1 MFFIILLLFSALA
14 VSAVAGYFSI
24 VGLTA
29 LFPAAFAAIVAMGV
43 VLEVAKLV
51 TASWLYRYWNKTAF
65 FMKSYFAIAVVILS
79 VITSMGIFGFLSK
92 AHLEHSVSTGDN
104 TLQVARLDRRIETEQ
119 RRIADAETV
128 LAQLDNTVQT
138 LIDYDRIR
146 GDDGAIV
153 TRENQAVE
161 RQQLNA
167 SIDSAI
173 DSIDLLSEEKLI
185 LDTEQLLIEV
195 EVGPLLYV
203 AEMIYGNTDKETLD
217 KTVRFVI
224 ILLILVFDPLAILLV
239 VAANMSMKERR
250 GESITFISEK
260 DLESEVEDFG
270 IGKETTEEVVS
281 AKAEDPV
288 EEDISVSVEES
299 EKISIP
305 ESEDFGIE
313 NVSNNEQTVE
323 DVQDEK
329 QNDMDITEDDMMHV
343 QRLDRRVRKKLEWLI
358 DKKGTKL

>member
-1 MFFIILLLFSALA
+1 MLFIALLLLSALA
-14 VSAVAGYFSI
+14 VSTVAGYFSI
-24 VGLTA
+24 VGLMA
-29 LFPAAFAAIVAMGV
+29 IFPAAAAPILAMGV

-104 TLQVARLDRRIETEQ
+104 TLQVARLDRRIENEQ
-119 RRIADAETV
+119 RRVTDAQTV
-128 LAQLDNTVQT
+128 LDQLDTTVQT

-146 GDDGAIV
+146 GDDGAIA
-153 TRENQAVE
+153 TRESQAPE
-161 RQQLNA
+161 REQLNA
-167 SIDSAI
+167 AI
-173 DSIDLLSEEKLI
+173 DDAIAAIDLLSEEKLI

-239 VAANMSMKERR
+239 VAANMSMKERK
-250 GESITFISEK
+250 GESITFMSEK
-260 DLESEVEDFG
+260 DLE
-270 IGKETTEEVVS
+270 
-281 AKAEDPV
+281 
-288 EEDISVSVEES
+288 
-299 EKISIP
+299 P

-313 NVSNNEQTVE
+313 NVSDNVQTVE
-323 DVQDEK
+323 DVQDKK
-329 QNDMDITEDDMMHV
+329 QNDDMDITEDDMQHV

-358 DKKGTKL
+358 DKKNLNENNSNR

>member
-1 MFFIILLLFSALA
+1 MFFIALLLLSALA
-14 VSAVAGYFSI
+14 VSTVAGYFSI
-24 VGLTA
+24 VGLMA
-29 LFPAAFAAIVAMGV
+29 IFPAAAEPILAMGI
-43 VLEVAKLV
+43 VLEIAKLV
-51 TASWLYRYWNKTAF
+51 TASWLYRYWSKTALA
-65 FMKSYFAIAVVILS
+65 MKTYFTLAVIILS

-104 TLQVARLDRRIETEQ
+104 SLQIARLDRRIETEQ

-146 GDDGAIV
+146 GDDGAIA
-153 TRENQAVE
+153 TRENQAAE
-161 RQQLNA
+161 REQLNA

-173 DSIDLLSEEKLI
+173 SSIDALSEEKLV

-203 AEMIYGNTDKETLD
+203 AEMIYGDTEKETLD

-239 VAANMSMKERR
+239 VAANMSLKEHR
-250 GESITFISEK
+250 GESITFMTEK
-260 DLESEVEDFG
+260 DLEVE
-270 IGKETTEEVVS
+270 KE
-281 AKAEDPV
+281 DY
-288 EEDISVSVEES
+288 
-299 EKISIP
+299 
-305 ESEDFGIE
+305 GIE
-313 NVSNNEQTVE
+313 DVSET
-323 DVQDEK
+323 VQDEK
-329 QNDMDITEDDMMHV
+329 QTDDMGITEDDMQHV

-358 DKKGTKL
+358 DKKGK

>member
-1 MFFIILLLFSALA
+1 MFFIALLLFSALA
-14 VSAVAGYFSI
+14 VSTVAGYFSI
-24 VGLTA
+24 VGLMA
-29 LFPAAFAAIVAMGV
+29 IFPAAAAPILAMGV

-51 TASWLYRYWNKTAF
+51 TASWLYRYWNKTALA
-65 FMKSYFAIAVVILS
+65 MKSYFTAAVIILS

-104 TLQVARLDRRIETEQ
+104 TLQVARLDRRIENEQ
-119 RRIADAETV
+119 RRVTDAQTV
-128 LAQLDNTVQT
+128 LDQLDTTVQT

-146 GDDGAIV
+146 GDDGAIA
-153 TRENQAVE
+153 TRESQAPE
-161 RQQLNA
+161 REQLNE
-167 SIDSAI
+167 AI
-173 DSIDLLSEEKLI
+173 DDAVAAIDALSEEKLV
-185 LDTEQLLIEV
+185 LETEQLLIEV

-239 VAANMSMKERR
+239 IAANMSMKERN
-250 GESITFISEK
+250 GESITFMSEK
-260 DLESEVEDFG
+260 DLE
-270 IGKETTEEVVS
+270 
-281 AKAEDPV
+281 
-288 EEDISVSVEES
+288 
-299 EKISIP
+299 P

-313 NVSNNEQTVE
+313 NVSKNEQTVE

-329 QNDMDITEDDMMHV
+329 QTDDMDITEDDMMHV

-358 DKKGTKL
+358 DKKGTKV

>member
-1 MFFIILLLFSALA
+1 MLFIALLLFSALA
-14 VSAVAGYFSI
+14 VSTVAGYFSI
-24 VGLTA
+24 VGLMA
-29 LFPAAFAAIVAMGV
+29 IFPAAATPILAMGV

-104 TLQVARLDRRIETEQ
+104 TLQVARLDRRIENEQ
-119 RRIADAETV
+119 RRVTDAQTV
-128 LAQLDNTVQT
+128 LDQLDTTVQT

-146 GDDGAIV
+146 GDDGAIA
-153 TRENQAVE
+153 TRESQAPE
-161 RQQLNA
+161 REQLNA
-167 SIDSAI
+167 AI
-173 DSIDLLSEEKLI
+173 DDAIAAIDLLSEEKLI

-239 VAANMSMKERR
+239 VAANMSMKERK
-250 GESITFISEK
+250 GESITFMSEK
-260 DLESEVEDFG
+260 DLE
-270 IGKETTEEVVS
+270 
-281 AKAEDPV
+281 
-288 EEDISVSVEES
+288 
-299 EKISIP
+299 P

-313 NVSNNEQTVE
+313 NVSENEQTVE

-329 QNDMDITEDDMMHV
+329 QPDDMAITEDDMQHV

-358 DKKGTKL
+358 DKKNLNENNSNR

>member
-1 MFFIILLLFSALA
+1 MLFIALLLFSALA
-14 VSAVAGYFSI
+14 VSTVAGYFSI
-24 VGLTA
+24 VGLMA
-29 LFPAAFAAIVAMGV
+29 IFPAAAEPILAMGV

-51 TASWLYRYWNKTAF
+51 TASWLYRYWNKTALA
-65 FMKSYFAIAVVILS
+65 MKSYFTVAVIILS

-128 LAQLDNTVQT
+128 LAQLDDTVQT

-146 GDDGAIV
+146 GDDGAIA
-153 TRENQAVE
+153 TRESQAPE
-161 RQQLNA
+161 REELNA
-167 SIDSAI
+167 SIDTAVAAI
-173 DSIDLLSEEKLI
+173 DALSEEKLV
-185 LDTEQLLIEV
+185 LETEQLLIEV

-203 AEMIYGNTDKETLD
+203 AEMVYGDTDKETLD

-239 VAANMSMKERR
+239 VAANMSMKERK

-260 DLESEVEDFG
+260 DLEPEVE
-270 IGKETTEEVVS
+270 E
-281 AKAEDPV
+281 
-288 EEDISVSVEES
+288 
-299 EKISIP
+299 
-305 ESEDFGIE
+305 FGIE
-313 NVSNNEQTVE
+313 ETESEPE
-323 DVQDEK
+323 PES
-329 QNDMDITEDDMMHV
+329 DMEITEDDLQHV

-358 DKKGTKL
+358 DKKGTKV

>member
-1 MFFIILLLFSALA
+1 MFFIALLLLSALA
-14 VSAVAGYFSI
+14 VSTVAGYFSI
-24 VGLTA
+24 VGLMA
-29 LFPAAFAAIVAMGV
+29 IFPAAAEPILAMGV

-51 TASWLYRYWNKTAF
+51 TASWLYRYWSKTALA
-65 FMKSYFAIAVVILS
+65 MKTYFTLAVIILS

-104 TLQVARLDRRIETEQ
+104 SLQIARLDRRIETEQ

-146 GDDGAIV
+146 GDDGAIA
-153 TRENQAVE
+153 TRENQAEE
-161 RQQLNA
+161 REQLNA

-173 DSIDLLSEEKLI
+173 ASIDALSEEKLV

-203 AEMIYGNTDKETLD
+203 AEMIYGDTEKETLD

-224 ILLILVFDPLAILLV
+224 ILLILVFDPFAILLV
-239 VAANMSMKERR
+239 VAANMSLKERR
-250 GESITFISEK
+250 GESITFMSEK
-260 DLESEVEDFG
+260 DFE
-270 IGKETTEEVVS
+270 
-281 AKAEDPV
+281 
-288 EEDISVSVEES
+288 
-299 EKISIP
+299 P
-305 ESEDFGIE
+305 ESEDYGIDD
-313 NVSNNEQTVE
+313 VSETVQNKKQT
-323 DVQDEK
+323 D
-329 QNDMDITEDDMMHV
+329 DMDITEDDMQHV

-358 DKKGTKL
+358 DKKGTK

>member
-1 MFFIILLLFSALA
+1 MLFIALLLFSALA
-14 VSAVAGYFSI
+14 VSTVAGYFSI
-24 VGLTA
+24 VGLMA
-29 LFPAAFAAIVAMGV
+29 IFPAAAEPILAMGV

-51 TASWLYRYWNKTAF
+51 TASWLYRYWNKTALA
-65 FMKSYFAIAVVILS
+65 MKSYFTIAVIILS

-104 TLQVARLDRRIETEQ
+104 TLQVARLDRRIENEQ
-119 RRIADAETV
+119 RRVTDAQTV
-128 LAQLDNTVQT
+128 LDQLDTTVQT

-146 GDDGAIV
+146 GADGAIA
-153 TRENQAVE
+153 TRESQAPE
-161 RQQLNA
+161 REQLNA
-167 SIDSAI
+167 AI
-173 DSIDLLSEEKLI
+173 DDAVAAIDALSEEKLV
-185 LDTEQLLIEV
+185 LETEQLLIEV

-239 VAANMSMKERR
+239 VAANMSMKERK

-260 DLESEVEDFG
+260 DLE
-270 IGKETTEEVVS
+270 
-281 AKAEDPV
+281 
-288 EEDISVSVEES
+288 
-299 EKISIP
+299 P

-329 QNDMDITEDDMMHV
+329 QNDMDITEDDLQHV

>member
-1 MFFIILLLFSALA
+1 MFFIALLLLSALA
-14 VSAVAGYFSI
+14 VSTVAGYFSI
-24 VGLTA
+24 VGLMA
-29 LFPAAFAAIVAMGV
+29 IFPAAAEPILAMGV
-43 VLEVAKLV
+43 VLEIAKLV
-51 TASWLYRYWNKTAF
+51 TASWLYRYWSKTALA
-65 FMKSYFAIAVVILS
+65 MKTYFTLAVIILS

-104 TLQVARLDRRIETEQ
+104 TLQIARLDRRIETEQ

-146 GDDGAIV
+146 GDDGAIA
-153 TRENQAVE
+153 TRENQAAE
-161 RQQLNA
+161 REQLNA
-167 SIDSAI
+167 AIDSAI
-173 DSIDLLSEEKLI
+173 ASIDTLSEEKLV

-203 AEMIYGNTDKETLD
+203 AEMIYGDTEKETLD

-239 VAANMSMKERR
+239 VAANMRLKERR
-250 GESITFISEK
+250 GESITFMSEK
-260 DLESEVEDFG
+260 DFE
-270 IGKETTEEVVS
+270 
-281 AKAEDPV
+281 
-288 EEDISVSVEES
+288 
-299 EKISIP
+299 P

-313 NVSNNEQTVE
+313 NVSENVQTE
-323 DVQDEK
+323 ENVQDEK
-329 QNDMDITEDDMMHV
+329 QNEDMDITEDDLQHV

-358 DKKGTKL
+358 DKKGTK

>member
-1 MFFIILLLFSALA
+1 MLFIALLLLSALA
-14 VSAVAGYFSI
+14 VSTVAGYFSI

-29 LFPAAFAAIVAMGV
+29 LFPAAFSAIVAMGI
-43 VLEVAKLV
+43 VLEIAKLV
-51 TASWLYRYWNKTAF
+51 TASWLYRYWSKTALA
-65 FMKSYFAIAVVILS
+65 MKTYFTLAVIILS

-104 TLQVARLDRRIETEQ
+104 SLQIARLDRRIETEQ
-119 RRIADAETV
+119 RRISDAETV

-146 GDDGAIV
+146 GDDGAIA
-153 TRENQAVE
+153 TRENQAGE
-161 RQQLNA
+161 REQLNA

-173 DSIDLLSEEKLI
+173 ASIDLLSEEKLV

-203 AEMIYGNTDKETLD
+203 AEMIYGDTEKETLD

-239 VAANMSMKERR
+239 VAANMSLKERR
-250 GESITFISEK
+250 GESITFMSEK
-260 DLESEVEDFG
+260 DLE
-270 IGKETTEEVVS
+270 
-281 AKAEDPV
+281 
-288 EEDISVSVEES
+288 
-299 EKISIP
+299 P
-305 ESEDFGIE
+305 ESEDYGIE
-313 NVSNNEQTVE
+313 SVSNDVQTE
-323 DVQDEK
+323 ENVQDEK
-329 QNDMDITEDDMMHV
+329 QNDDIDMKITEDDMQHV

-358 DKKGTKL
+358 DKKGT

>member
-1 MFFIILLLFSALA
+1 MFFIALLLLSALA
-14 VSAVAGYFSI
+14 VSTVAGYFSI
-24 VGLTA
+24 VGLMA
-29 LFPAAFAAIVAMGV
+29 IFPAAAEPILAMGV

-51 TASWLYRYWNKTAF
+51 TASWLYRYWNKTALA
-65 FMKSYFAIAVVILS
+65 MKSYFTVAVIILS

-128 LAQLDNTVQT
+128 LAQLDDTVQT

-146 GDDGAIV
+146 GDDGAIA
-153 TRENQAVE
+153 TRESQSAE
-161 RQQLNA
+161 REELNA
-167 SIDSAI
+167 SIDAAVAAI
-173 DSIDLLSEEKLI
+173 DALSEEKLV
-185 LDTEQLLIEV
+185 LETEQLLIEV

-203 AEMIYGNTDKETLD
+203 AEMIYGDTDKETLD

-239 VAANMSMKERR
+239 VAANMSIKERN
-250 GESITFISEK
+250 GESITFMSEK
-260 DLESEVEDFG
+260 DLE
-270 IGKETTEEVVS
+270 
-281 AKAEDPV
+281 
-288 EEDISVSVEES
+288 
-299 EKISIP
+299 P

-313 NVSNNEQTVE
+313 NVSENVQTE
-323 DVQDEK
+323 ENVQDEK
-329 QNDMDITEDDMMHV
+329 QTDDMDITEDDMLHV

-358 DKKGTKL
+358 DKKGK

>member
-14 VSAVAGYFSI
+14 VSTVAGYFSI
-24 VGLTA
+24 VGLMA
-29 LFPAAFAAIVAMGV
+29 IFPAAAEPILAMGV

-51 TASWLYRYWNKTAF
+51 TASWLYRYWSKTALA
-65 FMKSYFAIAVVILS
+65 MKTYFTLAVIILS

-104 TLQVARLDRRIETEQ
+104 SLQIARLDRRIETEQ
-119 RRIADAETV
+119 RRITDAETV

-146 GDDGAIV
+146 GDDGAIA
-153 TRENQAVE
+153 TRENQAAE
-161 RQQLNA
+161 REQLNA
-167 SIDSAI
+167 AIDSAI
-173 DSIDLLSEEKLI
+173 ASIDALSEEKLV

-203 AEMIYGNTDKETLD
+203 AEMIYGDTEKETLD

-239 VAANMSMKERR
+239 VAANMSLKERR
-250 GESITFISEK
+250 GESITFMSEK
-260 DLESEVEDFG
+260 DFE
-270 IGKETTEEVVS
+270 
-281 AKAEDPV
+281 
-288 EEDISVSVEES
+288 
-299 EKISIP
+299 P
-305 ESEDFGIE
+305 ESEDYGIDD
-313 NVSNNEQTVE
+313 VSET
-323 DVQDEK
+323 VQDEK
-329 QNDMDITEDDMMHV
+329 QTDDMDITEDDLQHV

-358 DKKGTKL
+358 DKKGTK

>member
-1 MFFIILLLFSALA
+1 MLFIILLLFSALA
-14 VSAVAGYFSI
+14 VSTVAGYFSI
-24 VGLTA
+24 VGLMA
-29 LFPAAFAAIVAMGV
+29 IFPAAAEPILAMGV

-51 TASWLYRYWNKTAF
+51 TASWLYRYWNKTALA
-65 FMKSYFAIAVVILS
+65 MKSYFTAAVIILS

-104 TLQVARLDRRIETEQ
+104 TLQVARLDRRIENEQ
-119 RRIADAETV
+119 RRVTDAQTV
-128 LAQLDNTVQT
+128 LDQLDTTVQT

-146 GDDGAIV
+146 GDDGAIA
-153 TRENQAVE
+153 TRESQAPE
-161 RQQLNA
+161 REQLNA
-167 SIDSAI
+167 AI
-173 DSIDLLSEEKLI
+173 DDAIAAIDILSEEKLV
-185 LDTEQLLIEV
+185 LETEQLLIEV

-239 VAANMSMKERR
+239 VAANMSMKERK
-250 GESITFISEK
+250 GESITFMSEK
-260 DLESEVEDFG
+260 DLE
-270 IGKETTEEVVS
+270 
-281 AKAEDPV
+281 
-288 EEDISVSVEES
+288 
-299 EKISIP
+299 P

-313 NVSNNEQTVE
+313 NVSNNEQIVE

-329 QNDMDITEDDMMHV
+329 QNDDMDITEDDMMHV

-358 DKKGTKL
+358 DKKNLNENNSNR

>member
-1 MFFIILLLFSALA
+1 MFFIALLLLSALA
-14 VSAVAGYFSI
+14 VSTVAGYFSI
-24 VGLTA
+24 VGLMA
-29 LFPAAFAAIVAMGV
+29 IFPAAAEPILAMGV
-43 VLEVAKLV
+43 VLEIAKLV
-51 TASWLYRYWNKTAF
+51 TASWLYRYWSKTAF
-65 FMKSYFAIAVVILS
+65 AMKTYFTLAVIILS

-104 TLQVARLDRRIETEQ
+104 SLQIARLDRRIETEQ

-146 GDDGAIV
+146 GDDGAIA
-153 TRENQAVE
+153 TRENQAEE
-161 RQQLNA
+161 REQLNA

-173 DSIDLLSEEKLI
+173 ASIYALSEEKLV

-203 AEMIYGNTDKETLD
+203 AEMIYGDTEKETLD

-239 VAANMSMKERR
+239 VAANMSLKERR
-250 GESITFISEK
+250 GDSITFMSEK
-260 DLESEVEDFG
+260 DLE
-270 IGKETTEEVVS
+270 
-281 AKAEDPV
+281 
-288 EEDISVSVEES
+288 
-299 EKISIP
+299 P

-313 NVSNNEQTVE
+313 NVSENVQTE
-323 DVQDEK
+323 ENVQDEK
-329 QNDMDITEDDMMHV
+329 QNEDMDITEDDLQHV
-343 QRLDRRVRKKLEWLI
+343 QRLDRRVRKKL
-358 DKKGTKL
+358 

>member
-14 VSAVAGYFSI
+14 VSTVAGYFSI
-24 VGLTA
+24 VGLMA
-29 LFPAAFAAIVAMGV
+29 IFPAAATPILAMGV

-104 TLQVARLDRRIETEQ
+104 TLQVARLDRRIENEQ
-119 RRIADAETV
+119 RRVTDAQTV
-128 LAQLDNTVQT
+128 LDQLDTTVQT

-146 GDDGAIV
+146 GDDGAIA
-153 TRENQAVE
+153 TRESQAPE
-161 RQQLNA
+161 REQLNA
-167 SIDSAI
+167 AI
-173 DSIDLLSEEKLI
+173 DDAIAAIDLLSEEKLI

-239 VAANMSMKERR
+239 VAANMSMKERK
-250 GESITFISEK
+250 GESITFMSEK
-260 DLESEVEDFG
+260 DLE
-270 IGKETTEEVVS
+270 
-281 AKAEDPV
+281 
-288 EEDISVSVEES
+288 
-299 EKISIP
+299 P

-313 NVSNNEQTVE
+313 NVSENEQTVE

-329 QNDMDITEDDMMHV
+329 QPDDMAITEDDMQHV

-358 DKKGTKL
+358 DKKNLNENNSNR

>member
-1 MFFIILLLFSALA
+1 MFFIALLLFSALA
-14 VSAVAGYFSI
+14 VSTVAGYFSI
-24 VGLTA
+24 VGLMA
-29 LFPAAFAAIVAMGV
+29 IFPAAAEPILAMGV

-51 TASWLYRYWNKTAF
+51 TASWLYRYWNKTALA
-65 FMKSYFAIAVVILS
+65 MKSYFTAAVIILS

-146 GDDGAIV
+146 GDDGAIA
-153 TRENQAVE
+153 TRENQAPE
-161 RQQLNA
+161 REQLNS
-167 SIDSAI
+167 SIDDAVAAI
-173 DSIDLLSEEKLI
+173 DALSEEKLV
-185 LDTEQLLIEV
+185 LETEQLLIEV

-239 VAANMSMKERR
+239 IAANMSMKERN
-250 GESITFISEK
+250 GESITFMSEK
-260 DLESEVEDFG
+260 DLE
-270 IGKETTEEVVS
+270 
-281 AKAEDPV
+281 
-288 EEDISVSVEES
+288 
-299 EKISIP
+299 P

-313 NVSNNEQTVE
+313 NVSKNEQTVE

-329 QNDMDITEDDMMHV
+329 QTDDMDITEDDMMHV

-358 DKKGTKL
+358 DKKGTKV

>member
-1 MFFIILLLFSALA
+1 MFFIALLLLSALA
-14 VSAVAGYFSI
+14 VSTVAGYFSI

-29 LFPAAFAAIVAMGV
+29 LFPAAFAAIVAMGI
-43 VLEVAKLV
+43 VLEIAKLV
-51 TASWLYRYWNKTAF
+51 TASWLYRYWSKTALA
-65 FMKSYFAIAVVILS
+65 MKAYFTIAVIILS

-104 TLQVARLDRRIETEQ
+104 SLQIARLDRRIETEQ

-146 GDDGAIV
+146 GDDGAIA
-153 TRENQAVE
+153 TRENQAAE
-161 RQQLNA
+161 REQLNA
-167 SIDSAI
+167 AIDSAI
-173 DSIDLLSEEKLI
+173 SSIDALSEEKLV

-195 EVGPLLYV
+195 EVGPLLYI
-203 AEMIYGNTDKETLD
+203 AEMIYGDTEKETLD

-239 VAANMSMKERR
+239 VAANMSLKERR
-250 GESITFISEK
+250 GESITFMSEK
-260 DLESEVEDFG
+260 DFE
-270 IGKETTEEVVS
+270 
-281 AKAEDPV
+281 
-288 EEDISVSVEES
+288 
-299 EKISIP
+299 P

-313 NVSNNEQTVE
+313 DVSET
-323 DVQDEK
+323 VQDEK
-329 QNDMDITEDDMMHV
+329 QNDDMDITEDDMQHV

-358 DKKGTKL
+358 DKKGTK

>member
-1 MFFIILLLFSALA
+1 MLFIILLLVSALA
-14 VSAVAGYFSI
+14 VSTVAGYFSI
-24 VGLTA
+24 VGLMA
-29 LFPAAFAAIVAMGV
+29 IFPAAAAPILAMGV

-104 TLQVARLDRRIETEQ
+104 TLQVARLDRRIENEQ
-119 RRIADAETV
+119 RRVTDAQTV
-128 LAQLDNTVQT
+128 LDQLDTTVQT

-146 GDDGAIV
+146 GDDGAIA
-153 TRENQAVE
+153 TRESQAPE
-161 RQQLNA
+161 REQLNA
-167 SIDSAI
+167 AI
-173 DSIDLLSEEKLI
+173 DDAIAAIDLLSEEKLI

-239 VAANMSMKERR
+239 VAANMSLKERR
-250 GESITFISEK
+250 GESITFMSEK
-260 DLESEVEDFG
+260 DFE
-270 IGKETTEEVVS
+270 
-281 AKAEDPV
+281 
-288 EEDISVSVEES
+288 
-299 EKISIP
+299 P

-313 NVSNNEQTVE
+313 DVSNNEQTVD
-323 DVQDEK
+323 DVQDKK
-329 QNDMDITEDDMMHV
+329 QIEDMDITEDDMQHV
-343 QRLDRRVRKKLEWLI
+343 QRLDRRVRRKLEWLI
-358 DKKGTKL
+358 DKKNLNENNSNR

>member
-1 MFFIILLLFSALA
+1 MFFIALLLFSALA
-14 VSAVAGYFSI
+14 VSTVAGYFSI
-24 VGLTA
+24 VGLMA
-29 LFPAAFAAIVAMGV
+29 IFPAAAEPILAMGV

-51 TASWLYRYWNKTAF
+51 TASWLYRYWNKTALA
-65 FMKSYFAIAVVILS
+65 MKSYFTVAVIILS

-128 LAQLDNTVQT
+128 LAQLDDTVQT

-146 GDDGAIV
+146 GDDGAIA
-153 TRENQAVE
+153 TRENQAPE
-161 RQQLNA
+161 REQLNA
-167 SIDSAI
+167 SIDDAIAAI
-173 DSIDLLSEEKLI
+173 DALSEEKLV
-185 LDTEQLLIEV
+185 LETEQLLIEV

-203 AEMIYGNTDKETLD
+203 AEMVYGDTDKETLD

-239 VAANMSMKERR
+239 VAANMSMKERK
-250 GESITFISEK
+250 GESITFMSEK
-260 DLESEVEDFG
+260 DLE
-270 IGKETTEEVVS
+270 
-281 AKAEDPV
+281 
-288 EEDISVSVEES
+288 
-299 EKISIP
+299 P

-313 NVSNNEQTVE
+313 NVSKNEQTVE

-329 QNDMDITEDDMMHV
+329 QIDDMDITEDDLQHV

-358 DKKGTKL
+358 DKKGKTDA

>member
-29 LFPAAFAAIVAMGV
+29 LFPAAFAAIVAMGI

-65 FMKSYFAIAVVILS
+65 AMKTYFTLAVIILS

-104 TLQVARLDRRIETEQ
+104 SLQIARLDRRIETEQ

-128 LAQLDNTVQT
+128 LAQLDDTVQT

-146 GDDGAIV
+146 GDDGAIA
-153 TRENQAVE
+153 TREIQAEE
-161 RQQLNA
+161 RQQLNTF
-167 SIDSAI
+167 IDSAI
-173 DSIDLLSEEKLI
+173 TSIDLLSEEKLV

-203 AEMIYGNTDKETLD
+203 AEMIYGDTEKETLD

-239 VAANMSMKERR
+239 IAANMSIKERK
-250 GESITFISEK
+250 GESITFMSEK
-260 DLESEVEDFG
+260 DFEPD
-270 IGKETTEEVVS
+270 
-281 AKAEDPV
+281 
-288 EEDISVSVEES
+288 
-299 EKISIP
+299 
-305 ESEDFGIE
+305 SEDYGIE
-313 NVSNNEQTVE
+313 NVSENVQTE
-323 DVQDEK
+323 ENVQDEK
-329 QNDMDITEDDMMHV
+329 QNDDIDMEITEDDMQHV

-358 DKKGTKL
+358 DKKGT

>member
-1 MFFIILLLFSALA
+1 MLFIALLLFSALA
-14 VSAVAGYFSI
+14 VSTVAGYFSI

-29 LFPAAFAAIVAMGV
+29 LFPAAFAAIVAMGI

-51 TASWLYRYWNKTAF
+51 TASWLYRYWNKTALV
-65 FMKSYFAIAVVILS
+65 MKSYFTIAVIILS

-104 TLQVARLDRRIETEQ
+104 TLQVSRLDRRIETEQ

-128 LAQLDNTVQT
+128 LAQLDDTVQT

-146 GDDGAIV
+146 GDDGAIA
-153 TRENQAVE
+153 TRESQSAE
-161 RQQLNA
+161 REELNT
-167 SIDSAI
+167 SIDAAVAAI
-173 DSIDLLSEEKLI
+173 DALSEEKLV
-185 LDTEQLLIEV
+185 LETEQLLIEV

-203 AEMIYGNTDKETLD
+203 AEMIYGDTDKETLD

-239 VAANMSMKERR
+239 VAANMSMKERN
-250 GESITFISEK
+250 GESITFMTEK
-260 DLESEVEDFG
+260 DLE
-270 IGKETTEEVVS
+270 
-281 AKAEDPV
+281 
-288 EEDISVSVEES
+288 
-299 EKISIP
+299 P

-313 NVSNNEQTVE
+313 NVSENVQTE
-323 DVQDEK
+323 ENVQDEK
-329 QNDMDITEDDMMHV
+329 QTDDMEITEDDMQHV

-358 DKKGTKL
+358 DKKGK

>member
-1 MFFIILLLFSALA
+1 MFFIALLLLSALA
-14 VSAVAGYFSI
+14 VSTVAGYFSI

-29 LFPAAFAAIVAMGV
+29 LFPAAFAAIVAMGI
-43 VLEVAKLV
+43 VLEIAKLV
-51 TASWLYRYWNKTAF
+51 TASWLYRYWSKTALV
-65 FMKSYFAIAVVILS
+65 MKTYFTLAVIILS

-104 TLQVARLDRRIETEQ
+104 SLQIARLDRRIETEK

-146 GDDGAIV
+146 GDDGAIA
-153 TRENQAVE
+153 TRENQAEE
-161 RQQLNA
+161 REQLNA

-173 DSIDLLSEEKLI
+173 ASIDALSEEKLV

-203 AEMIYGNTDKETLD
+203 AEMIYGDTEKETLD

-239 VAANMSMKERR
+239 VAANMSLKERR
-250 GESITFISEK
+250 GESITFMSEK
-260 DLESEVEDFG
+260 DLE
-270 IGKETTEEVVS
+270 
-281 AKAEDPV
+281 A
-288 EEDISVSVEES
+288 
-299 EKISIP
+299 
-305 ESEDFGIE
+305 ESEDYGIE
-313 NVSNNEQTVE
+313 DVSKNVQTE
-323 DVQDEK
+323 ENVQDEK
-329 QNDMDITEDDMMHV
+329 QTDMVITEDDMQHV
-343 QRLDRRVRKKLEWLI
+343 QRLDRRVRRKLEWLI
-358 DKKGTKL
+358 DKKGTK

>member
-1 MFFIILLLFSALA
+1 MGFIFLLLLSALA
-14 VSAVAGYFSI
+14 VSTVAGYFSI
-24 VGLTA
+24 VGLMA
-29 LFPAAFAAIVAMGV
+29 IFPAAAEPILAMGV

-51 TASWLYRYWNKTAF
+51 TASWLYRYWSKTALA
-65 FMKSYFAIAVVILS
+65 MKTYFTLAVIILS

-104 TLQVARLDRRIETEQ
+104 SLQIARLDRRIETEQ

-146 GDDGAIV
+146 GDDGAIA
-153 TRENQAVE
+153 TRENQAAE
-161 RQQLNA
+161 REQLNA
-167 SIDSAI
+167 AIDSAI
-173 DSIDLLSEEKLI
+173 SSIDALSEEKLV

-203 AEMIYGNTDKETLD
+203 AEMIYGDTEKETLD

-239 VAANMSMKERR
+239 VAANMSLKERK
-250 GESITFISEK
+250 GESITFMSEK
-260 DLESEVEDFG
+260 DFE
-270 IGKETTEEVVS
+270 
-281 AKAEDPV
+281 
-288 EEDISVSVEES
+288 
-299 EKISIP
+299 P
-305 ESEDFGIE
+305 ESEDYGIE
-313 NVSNNEQTVE
+313 DISET
-323 DVQDEK
+323 VQDEK
-329 QNDMDITEDDMMHV
+329 QNDDMDITEDDLQHV

-358 DKKGTKL
+358 DKKGTK

>member
-1 MFFIILLLFSALA
+1 MFFIALLLFSALA
-14 VSAVAGYFSI
+14 VSTVAGYFSI
-24 VGLTA
+24 VGLMA
-29 LFPAAFAAIVAMGV
+29 IFPAAAEPILAMGV

-51 TASWLYRYWNKTAF
+51 TASWLYRYWNKTALA
-65 FMKSYFAIAVVILS
+65 MKSYLTVAVIILS

-128 LAQLDNTVQT
+128 LAQLDDTVQT

-146 GDDGAIV
+146 GDDGAIA
-153 TRENQAVE
+153 TRENQAQE
-161 RQQLNA
+161 REQLN
-167 SIDSAI
+167 SAI
-173 DSIDLLSEEKLI
+173 DDAVAAIDVLSEEKLI
-185 LDTEQLLIEV
+185 LETEQLLIEV

-224 ILLILVFDPLAILLV
+224 ILLIMVFDPLAILLV
-239 VAANMSMKERR
+239 VAANMSMKERK
-250 GESITFISEK
+250 GESITFMSEK
-260 DLESEVEDFG
+260 DLE
-270 IGKETTEEVVS
+270 
-281 AKAEDPV
+281 
-288 EEDISVSVEES
+288 
-299 EKISIP
+299 P

-313 NVSNNEQTVE
+313 NVSKNEQTVE

-329 QNDMDITEDDMMHV
+329 QIDDMDITEDDLQHV

-358 DKKGTKL
+358 DKKGKTDA

>member
-1 MFFIILLLFSALA
+1 MLFIALLLFSALA
-14 VSAVAGYFSI
+14 VSTVAGYFSI
-24 VGLTA
+24 VGLMA
-29 LFPAAFAAIVAMGV
+29 IFPAAAEPILAMGV

-51 TASWLYRYWNKTAF
+51 TASWLYRYWNKTALA
-65 FMKSYFAIAVVILS
+65 MKSYFTVAVIILS

-146 GDDGAIV
+146 GDDGAIA
-153 TRENQAVE
+153 TRESQSAE
-161 RQQLNA
+161 REELNA
-167 SIDSAI
+167 SIDAAVAAI
-173 DSIDLLSEEKLI
+173 DALSEEKLV
-185 LDTEQLLIEV
+185 LETEQLLIEV

-203 AEMIYGNTDKETLD
+203 AEMVYGDTDKETLD

-239 VAANMSMKERR
+239 VAANMSMKERK

-260 DLESEVEDFG
+260 DLEPEVEEFG
-270 IGKETTEEVVS
+270 IEE
-281 AKAEDPV
+281 
-288 EEDISVSVEES
+288 
-299 EKISIP
+299 P
-305 ESEDFGIE
+305 ESEPE
-313 NVSNNEQTVE
+313 AETE
-323 DVQDEK
+323 PE
-329 QNDMDITEDDMMHV
+329 NDMEITEDDMQHV
-343 QRLDRRVRKKLEWLI
+343 QRLDRRVRRKLEWLI
-358 DKKGTKL
+358 DKKGK

>member
-1 MFFIILLLFSALA
+1 MFFIALLAFSALA

-29 LFPAAFAAIVAMGV
+29 IFPAVFAPIVAMGV

-51 TASWLYRYWNKTAF
+51 TASWLYRYWNKTALA
-65 FMKSYFAIAVVILS
+65 MKSYFTIAVIILS
-79 VITSMGIFGFLSK
+79 IITSMGIFGFLSK

-104 TLQVARLDRRIETEQ
+104 SLQIARLDRRIETEQ

-128 LAQLDNTVQT
+128 LAQLDTTVQT

-146 GDDGAIV
+146 GDDGAIA
-153 TRENQAVE
+153 TRERQSDE
-161 RQQLNA
+161 RDQLNS

-173 DSIDLLSEEKLI
+173 ASIDDLSEEKLV
-185 LDTEQLLIEV
+185 LETEQLLIEV

-203 AEMIYGNTDKETLD
+203 AEMIYGDTDKETLD

-239 VAANMSMKERR
+239 VAANMSLKERR
-250 GESITFISEK
+250 GETITFISEK
-260 DLESEVEDFG
+260 DVEPDGEDFG
-270 IGKETTEEVVS
+270 IATEDFCEEQEVS
-281 AKAEDPV
+281 QD
-288 EEDISVSVEES
+288 DSVE
-299 EKISIP
+299 
-305 ESEDFGIE
+305 
-313 NVSNNEQTVE
+313 
-323 DVQDEK
+323 
-329 QNDMDITEDDMMHV
+329 ITEDDMQHV

-358 DKKGTKL
+358 DKKGK

>member
-1 MFFIILLLFSALA
+1 MLFIILLLVSALA
-14 VSAVAGYFSI
+14 VSTVAGYFSI
-24 VGLTA
+24 VGLMA
-29 LFPAAFAAIVAMGV
+29 IFPAAAAPILAMGV

-104 TLQVARLDRRIETEQ
+104 TLQVARLDRRIENEQ
-119 RRIADAETV
+119 RRVTDAQTV
-128 LAQLDNTVQT
+128 LDQLDTTVQT

-146 GDDGAIV
+146 GDDGAIA
-153 TRENQAVE
+153 TRESQAPE
-161 RQQLNA
+161 REQLNA
-167 SIDSAI
+167 AI
-173 DSIDLLSEEKLI
+173 DDAIAAIDLLSEEKLI

-239 VAANMSMKERR
+239 VAANMSMKERK
-250 GESITFISEK
+250 GESITFMSEK
-260 DLESEVEDFG
+260 DFE
-270 IGKETTEEVVS
+270 
-281 AKAEDPV
+281 
-288 EEDISVSVEES
+288 
-299 EKISIP
+299 P

-313 NVSNNEQTVE
+313 DVSNNEQTVD
-323 DVQDEK
+323 DVQDKK
-329 QNDMDITEDDMMHV
+329 QIEDMDITEDDMQHV
-343 QRLDRRVRKKLEWLI
+343 QRLDRRVRRKLEWLI
-358 DKKGTKL
+358 DKKNLNENNSNR